1 MRFFAVISFAVILA
15 CEVPALGAKPVASQ
29 PPAVFAALVECRKIG
44 EAAARLACFD
54 ARSADLEAA
63 AQRRELVVVDSK
75 QIRDTR
81 RTLFG
86 LTLPRLA
93 ILGGDDDEAAQV
105 KSVEGVV
112 SAARLDPDSR
122 WIVTLKDGAT
132 WRQIDGNILGLEPR
146 DGSKV
151 VVRRAALGSFMMSVE
166 KQPGIR
172 VHRVN

>member
-1 MRFFAVISFAVILA
+1 MRFFAVIPLAVVLA
-15 CEVPALGAKPVASQ
+15 CGVPAHGAKPVGNE
-29 PPAVFAALVECRKIG
+29 PPAAFAALVECRKIG

-54 ARSADLEAA
+54 ARSAELEAA

-75 QIRDTR
+75 QMRDTR

-93 ILGGDDDEAAQV
+93 ILGGDDEAAQV

-112 SAARLDPDSR
+112 SAARLDADSR

-132 WRQIDGNILGLEPR
+132 WRQIDSNVLGLEPR
-146 DGSKV
+146 GGSKV
-151 VVRRAALGSFMMSVE
+151 VVRRAALGSFMMSVD